1 MKALRVKESGAH
13 FGIRDAIAL
22 NPTAFCEGCNRVVR
36 EKEMQGDM
44 CFACSVEYDKENAH
58 GIHDAD

>member
-1 MKALRVKESGAH
+1 MTRTIRVKDSGSH

-36 EKEMQGDM
+36 EKELMGDL
-44 CFACSVEYDKENAH
+44 CAACYFEYDGRKPIRREA
-58 GIHDAD
+58 